1 LGSKADVTADAA
13 LPGTAI
19 LWTGLLAPPLAWAAD
34 LMVRYALV
42 QWSCSTQQ
50 TVVVKVISVA
60 TLAVVIGGGVV
71 AARAYSQI
79 PSGAPTDG
87 GRPIDRS
94 RFMAIGGML
103 TAALFAL
110 VVIAGAIPPWVLDA
124 CH

>member
-1 LGSKADVTADAA
+1 LGSKADVAA
-13 LPGTAI
+13 APPSAAI
-19 LWTGLLAPPLAWAAD
+19 LWAGLLVGPLAWGAD

-42 QWSCSTQQ
+42 HWSCGTQQ
-50 TVVVKVISVA
+50 TVVLKIISAV
-60 TLAVVIGGGVV
+60 TLLVVIGAGFV

-79 PSGAPTDG
+79 PAGAPTDG

-94 RFMAIGGML
+94 RFMALGGML

-124 CH
+124 CR